1 HINAYIHVNANA
13 DLEAQQVDRL
23 RHPGAQNGTLYG
35 IPILL
40 KDNIDTADMPTTVG
54 SVALAGSIPP
64 DDAFIVQKLRQAGA
78 IILGKGTL
86 TEYANFIAIGM
97 PTGYSSLGG
106 FGFNPYDPR
115 VDPRTTP
122 PFNDG
127 RPVLQT
133 GGSSSGPGIG
143 VNANLAAV
151 AIGTGTPGVLPSPQ
165 R

>member
-1 HINAYIHVNANA
+1 
-13 DLEAQQVDRL
+13 
-23 RHPGAQNGTLYG
+23 LYG

-40 KDNIDTADMPTTVG
+40 KDNIDTADMPTTAG

-115 VDPRTTP
+115 VDPAPPLRSMTVVPCCRPEARAPGRASASMRT
-122 PFNDG
+122 
-127 RPVLQT
+127 
-133 GGSSSGPGIG
+133 
-143 VNANLAAV
+143 
-151 AIGTGTPGVLPSPQ
+151 
-165 R
+165 